1 MRIESQAAKKTR
13 GRERRFTVEEVLD
26 TALALIDV
34 EGLEALTMRRL
45 AEELGV
51 TAMSL
56 YSYVHT
62 KEEIVDGVYALALTQ
77 IESGVDRATS
87 WEDQLATAVRRVHG
101 VFRDHPGL
109 LELFF
114 ARSVPSAG
122 IDRVREE
129 LLGIL
134 RRAGFTPRDALLA
147 HGSCIS
153 YAMGFA
159 VAERARRG
167 GPSPEQYIQVD
178 SLPAGEY
185 PYLTEAAADYG
196 SHLSGDAFEYGLAHL
211 IAGLRNDLDGR

>member
-13 GRERRFTVEEVLD
+13 GRERRFTTEEVLD
-26 TALALIDV
+26 TALRLIDD

-45 AEELGV
+45 AEALGV

-56 YSYVHT
+56 YSYVRT
-62 KEEIVDGVYALALTQ
+62 KEEIVDGVYALALEQ
-77 IESGVDRATS
+77 IESDVDRDAA
-87 WEDQLATAVRRVHG
+87 WHEQLATAIRRVHG
-101 VFRDHPGL
+101 VFSDHPGL

-114 ARSVPSAG
+114 ARSVPNAG

-134 RRAGFTPRDALLA
+134 RRAGFSPHDALLA

-159 VAERARRG
+159 FAERARRG
-167 GPSPEQYIQVD
+167 GPAPAQYIQVE
-178 SLPAGEY
+178 SLPPGEY

-196 SHLSGDAFEYGLAHL
+196 SHLSGEAFEYGLTHL
-211 IAGLRNDLDGR
+211 IAGLRNDLAGS

>member
-1 MRIESQAAKKTR
+1 VTRR
-13 GRERRFTVEEVLD
+13 GRDRRFTLDEVVG
-26 TALALIDV
+26 TALRLIDE

-45 AEELGV
+45 AEDLDV

-56 YSYVHT
+56 YSYVRT
-62 KEEIVDGVYALALTQ
+62 KEELVDGVYALALEQ
-77 IESGVDRATS
+77 LNAEIDRSAP
-87 WEDQLATAVRRVHG
+87 WDEQLRDAIRRVHEC
-101 VFRDHPGL
+101 FRQHPGL

-134 RRAGFTPRDALLA
+134 RRAGFSPRDAVLA
-147 HGSCIS
+147 HGSCVS

-167 GPSPEQYIQVD
+167 GPPPAQYVQPD
-178 SLPAGEY
+178 SLPRDEF
-185 PYLTEAAADYG
+185 PYLTEAGADYG
-196 SHLSGDAFEYGLAHL
+196 AHLSDEAFEYGLAHL
-211 IAGLRNDLDGR
+211 IAGLRNDLQR

>member
-1 MRIESQAAKKTR
+1 VTRR
-13 GRERRFTVEEVLD
+13 GRDRRFTLDEVVG
-26 TALALIDV
+26 TALRLIDD

-45 AEELGV
+45 AEELDV

-56 YSYVHT
+56 YSYVRT
-62 KEEIVDGVYALALTQ
+62 KEELVDGVYALALEQ
-77 IESGVDRATS
+77 LNAEIDHSAP
-87 WEDQLATAVRRVHG
+87 WDQQLRDAIRHVHDCFRR
-101 VFRDHPGL
+101 HPGL

-134 RRAGFTPRDALLA
+134 RRAGFSPRDAVLA
-147 HGSCIS
+147 HGSCVS

-167 GPSPEQYIQVD
+167 GPPPAQYIQPD
-178 SLPAGEY
+178 SLPRDEF

-196 SHLSGDAFEYGLAHL
+196 AHLSDEAFEYGLVHL
-211 IAGLRNDLDGR
+211 IAGLRTDLQR

>member
-1 MRIESQAAKKTR
+1 MRIESQVAKKTR
-13 GRERRFTVEEVLD
+13 GREKRFTVEEVLS
-26 TALALIDV
+26 TALRLIDD

-51 TAMSL
+51 TAMSM
-56 YSYVHT
+56 YTYVRT
-62 KEEIVDGVYALALTQ
+62 KEEIVDGVYALALAQ
-77 IESGVDRATS
+77 IESDVDRSAT
-87 WEDQLATAVRRVHG
+87 WDEQLATAIRRIHD
-101 VFRDHPGL
+101 VFSDHPGL

-134 RRAGFTPRDALLA
+134 RRAGFGARDALLA

-167 GPSPEQYIQVD
+167 GPAPAQYIRPE
-178 SLPAGEY
+178 SLAADDF
-185 PYLTEAAADYG
+185 PYLSEAAADYG
-196 SHLSGDAFEYGLAHL
+196 SHLSEEAFEYGLAHL
-211 IAGLRNDLDGR
+211 IAGLRSDLS

>member
-1 MRIESQAAKKTR
+1 MESQGGKRTR
-13 GRERRFTVEEVLD
+13 GRERRFTVEEVLG
-26 TALALIDV
+26 TALHLIDD

-45 AEELGV
+45 AEALGV

-56 YSYVHT
+56 YSYVRT
-62 KEEIVDGVYALALTQ
+62 KEEIVDGVYALALGQ
-77 IESGVDRATS
+77 IESGVDRTAA
-87 WEDQLATAVRRVHG
+87 WDEQLATAIRRIHTA
-101 VFRDHPGL
+101 FRDHPGL

-134 RRAGFTPRDALLA
+134 RRAGFSSHDALLA

-167 GPSPEQYIQVD
+167 GPDPAQYIQAE
-178 SLPAGEY
+178 SLPADEY
-185 PYLTEAAADYG
+185 PFLTEAAADYAT
-196 SHLSGDAFEYGLAHL
+196 HLSGDAFEYGLTHL
-211 IAGLRNDLDGR
+211 IAGLRTDLES